1 MGVLL
6 GGCYGNIPDG
16 VPGVVEVWQDGVD
29 AGVMGGD
36 RIVVGEGRDGVKLER
51 GEGRRGGGGGGE
63 RGRTCEGQQ
72 CPIKYYVH
80 RTLSL

>member
-1 MGVLL
+1 MIRSQVGILF

-36 RIVVGEGRDGVKLER
+36 RIVVGEGRDGVKL
-51 GEGRRGGGGGGE
+51 GGGRE
-63 RGRTCEGQQ
+63 D
-72 CPIKYYVH
+72 V
-80 RTLSL
+80 